1 MTLVLI
7 HGSAHTAAV
16 WARTQAALDVPSVAL
31 DLPGRASR
39 PADITRVD
47 LPDAAEQLAEDLV
60 EVAGPLVLV
69 GHSAGGMV
77 LPFLAARLGDR
88 VRGLVFVAG
97 LIARHGRRVVESVA
111 PERIDLMTDH
121 LAELRVEY
129 AGCTLEDLPDGRVAQ
144 AIDSLNLMLQPISWE
159 GVADDLPRAWVRCLR
174 DPIQPPALQ
183 AELAADAGAQR
194 RLDID
199 SGHTPAL
206 DCPDDLAALLAR
218 LHHDLETSSGR
229 RPLPEHP
236 RFAP

>member
-16 WARTQAALDVPSVAL
+16 WERTQGALTVPSIAL

-39 PADITRVD
+39 PADITRVR
-47 LPDAAEQLAEDLV
+47 LPDAADELVADLKDV
-60 EVAGPLVLV
+60 DGPLVLV

-77 LPFLAARLGDR
+77 LPYLAARLARR
-88 VRGLVFVAG
+88 VTGLVFVAG

-111 PERIDLMTDH
+111 PERIDLMADR

-144 AIDSLNLMLQPISWE
+144 SIDSLNLMLQPISWH
-159 GVADDLPRAWVRCLR
+159 GVPDDLPRAWVRCVR

-183 AELAADAGAQR
+183 AELAANAGAQH

-206 DCPDDLAALLAR
+206 DCPDELAVLLAQR
-218 LHHDLETSSGR
+218 FEDL
-229 RPLPEHP
+229 
-236 RFAP
+236 